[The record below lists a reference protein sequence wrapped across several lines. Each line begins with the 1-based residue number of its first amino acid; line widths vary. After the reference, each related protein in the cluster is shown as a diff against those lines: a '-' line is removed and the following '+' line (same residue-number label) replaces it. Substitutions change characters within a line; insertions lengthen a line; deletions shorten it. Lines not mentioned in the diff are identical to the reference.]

1 MEKETTI
8 QRNPSS
14 AECPTRKSSKSTLTY
29 AGVIQLLD
37 RVTRG
42 CCRWLET
49 SDIYATSTQDSFCKS
64 LLCRKLELTSFRKE
78 EEQSLK
84 VSSIAIY
91 ISLPTTDI
99 LSISDLHVRVV
110 VSSSEPITQLASL
123 WKKLLST
130 TTIGGKGCS
139 LYLTVDIKMPVQA

>member
-1 MEKETTI
+1 MEKTTI

-14 AECPTRKSSKSTLTY
+14 AECPTRKSSKSTLKY

-49 SDIYATSTQDSFCKS
+49 SDIYVTSTQDSFCKS
-64 LLCRKLELTSFRKE
+64 LLCRKLELTSFRRAG
-78 EEQSLK
+78 EQSLK

-91 ISLPTTDI
+91 ISLPTTDT

-110 VSSSEPITQLASL
+110 ASSSEPITQLASL
-123 WKKLLST
+123 WKRLVST
-130 TTIGGKGCS
+130 TTIGGTGCV
-139 LYLTVDIKMPVQA
+139 LYLTVDIKMPARA